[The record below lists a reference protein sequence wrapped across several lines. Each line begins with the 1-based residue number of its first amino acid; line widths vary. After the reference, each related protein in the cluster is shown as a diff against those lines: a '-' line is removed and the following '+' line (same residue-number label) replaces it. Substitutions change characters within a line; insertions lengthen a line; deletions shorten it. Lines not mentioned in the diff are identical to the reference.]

1 MNRSFDL
8 GAPFLASFARSGDA
22 TPEPGVRPRI
32 GLPMSELDPR
42 PGRQRFGRR
51 ICCQIVL
58 FLCLPLLPANTSSA
72 VPADSDHVQQSM
84 ELMSAGDLEGAEREA
99 KLALRD
105 SSTRSMGWATLGAI
119 RIRQKRYTDAAECLN
134 TALRL
139 SPGLVGARIN
149 LGEVYALTGRKMQAR
164 EAFEAI
170 LRADPNNPDAHF
182 ALAQLESDSGNF
194 SASLSAVAPILPDLR
209 HSPDG
214 ILLLAKD
221 YAGLKQKDSLLALV
235 SDWNALPEVSADT
248 SAAFASVLTKSSLN
262 QQALDVLE
270 KAKTSGE
277 VSYEMAVALGNLY
290 FLKGDLNGAFES
302 YEAALSLNPGCADC
316 LLHLAKIASQQKDPE
331 KALAYLLKAKSK
343 QPENA
348 EILFEF
354 GKACLELDLPDDA
367 LPALEKASRLQPDN
381 DSYSY
386 VLASANVSKKQYEA
400 AGRLFQALLTKHP
413 DDSVLNYAMGSLLFL
428 EVKLSEAAKYL
439 HKSIELQPNQTVAY
453 YYMALV
459 SEGNG
464 ENDQAVAT
472 LRDVLRRDSNYGLAY
487 EALGRILVKEK
498 KYEEAQ
504 QVLEK
509 AVVLN
514 PESVKAHY
522 QLGILWGRAGR
533 QDDASKEF
541 EIVKQLNAE
550 EEKRLG
556 MRLRILTPH

>member
-1 MNRSFDL
+1 
-8 GAPFLASFARSGDA
+8 
-22 TPEPGVRPRI
+22 
-32 GLPMSELDPR
+32 MSELLVR
-42 PGRQRFGRR
+42 PKRQSLGRTIFWHLTLLP
-51 ICCQIVL
+51 L
-58 FLCLPLLPANTSSA
+58 FCLPLLPTHAFSA

-84 ELMSAGDLEGAEREA
+84 ELMSAGDLEGAEKEA

-119 RIRQKRYTDAAECLN
+119 RIRQKRYTEAAECLN
-134 TALRL
+134 AALRL
-139 SPGLVGARIN
+139 SPGLVAARIH
-149 LGEVYALTGRKMQAR
+149 LGEVHALTGRKTQAR
-164 EAFEAI
+164 EAFQAI
-170 LRADPNNPDAHF
+170 VRDNPDNPEARV
-182 ALAQLESDSGNF
+182 ALARLESSSGNF
-194 SASLSAVAPILPDLR
+194 SASLSAAEPILAELR
-209 HSPDG
+209 RSPEG
-214 ILLLAKD
+214 ILLLASD
-221 YAGLKQKDSLLALV
+221 YAGLKQTDSLLALLH
-235 SDWNALPEVSADT
+235 DWNVLPEAAADT
-248 SAAFASVLTKSSLN
+248 STAFASLLAKSSLN

-277 VSYEMAVALGNLY
+277 VSYDMALALGNLY

-302 YEAALSLNPGCADC
+302 YEAALSLNPGCIDC
-316 LLHLAKIASQQKDPE
+316 LLHLAKIATQQKDSE
-331 KALAYLLKAKSK
+331 KALAYLIKAKRK
-343 QPENA
+343 QPDNP

-367 LPALEKASRLQPDN
+367 LPALEKASRLQPNN

-386 VLASANVSKKQYEA
+386 VLASANVSKKQYGV
-400 AGRLFQALLTKHP
+400 AGKLFQALLAKHP
-413 DDSVLNYAMGSLLFL
+413 DDPVLNYAMGSLLFL
-428 EVKLSEAAKYL
+428 EVKLPEAAKYL
-439 HKSIELQPNQTVAY
+439 HKSIELEPNQTAAY

-459 SEGNG
+459 SEGTG
-464 ENDQAVAT
+464 ENDPAVAT
-472 LRDVLRRDSNYGLAY
+472 LRDVLRRDPDYGPAY

-509 AVVLN
+509 AVLLN

-533 QDDASKEF
+533 QDDADKEF

>member
-1 MNRSFDL
+1 MTQDRTERGFPSCTFVSL
-8 GAPFLASFARSGDA
+8 VVRAFKLTPYSGF
-22 TPEPGVRPRI
+22 
-32 GLPMSELDPR
+32 S
-42 PGRQRFGRR
+42 GRR
-51 ICCQIVL
+51 ICWQIALV
-58 FLCLPLLPANTSSA
+58 LCLPFLPAHASVA

-84 ELMSAGDLEGAEREA
+84 ELMDAGDLEGAEKEA
-99 KLALRD
+99 KLGLRD
-105 SSTRSMGWATLGAI
+105 SSTRSMAWATLGAI
-119 RIRQKRYTDAAECLN
+119 RIRQKRYAEAAECLN

-149 LGEVYALTGRKMQAR
+149 LGEVYALTGRKAQAR
-164 EAFEAI
+164 ETFKAI
-170 LRADPNNPDAHF
+170 LHADPNNPEAHF

-194 SASLSAVAPILPDLR
+194 SGSLSAAEPNLAELR

-235 SDWNALPEVSADT
+235 NDWNGLPEAPADT
-248 SAAFASVLTKSSLN
+248 STAFASLLTKSGLN
-262 QQALDVLE
+262 QLALEVLE
-270 KAKTSGE
+270 KAKSSGE
-277 VSYEMAVALGNLY
+277 VSYDMALALGNLY
-290 FLKGDLNGAFES
+290 FSKDDLNGAFES
-302 YEAALSLNPGCADC
+302 YEAALSLNPGCVDC
-316 LLHLAKIASQQKDPE
+316 LLHLAKIATQQKDSE
-331 KALAYLLKAKSK
+331 KALAYLIKAKRRK
-343 QPENA
+343 PDNP

-367 LPALEKASRLQPDN
+367 LPALEKASRLRPNN

-386 VLASANVSKKQYEA
+386 VLASANVSKKQYEV
-400 AGRLFQALLTKHP
+400 AGKLFQALLAKHP
-413 DDSVLNYAMGSLLFL
+413 DDPVLNYAMGSLLFL

-459 SEGNG
+459 SEGTG
-464 ENDQAVAT
+464 ENDQAIAT
-472 LRDVLRRDSNYGLAY
+472 LRDVLRRDPDYGPAY

-498 KYEEAQ
+498 KYAEAQ
-504 QVLEK
+504 QILEK

-522 QLGILWGRAGR
+522 QLGILWGRAGK
-533 QDDASKEF
+533 QDDANKEF